1 MKPDEAALSLEPFI
15 SQRIQTQ
22 PQIRC
27 DELKI
32 GKDM

>member
-1 MKPDEAALSLEPFI
+1 MKPDEAALSLEPFM
-15 SQRIQTQ
+15 SQRTQTH

-32 GKDM
+32 GDDM